1 MARPNVIVIMSDQM
15 KATASHLYG
24 NPFCETPNL
33 ARLSAEG
40 VRFEHACTPHPL
52 CVPARVSLWTGQYPH
67 SHGARRNETFMPADA
82 LHAFDVWKAEG
93 FHLGLIGKNHCF
105 AEVED
110 LALFDTWCELGHGGL
125 PAGAR
130 ARGMEWVRPV
140 AAIEAAHAT
149 RRRMPAVS
157 PRFSY
162 AASDWPE
169 ENYGTAAIAA
179 QTARFLEEH
188 RRDPFALWVSFP
200 DPHEPYEA
208 PRRYWEMMAD
218 RVEMPPRRADEFA
231 HAPERNRV
239 IHAMMGIEEDPVEHV
254 KGMMAAYYGNVR
266 FLDDGV
272 GRILDALD
280 GLGLRENTIVV
291 FCADHGDF
299 SGEHGM
305 QCKGGVFY
313 DALTRIPLIV
323 SWPGQ
328 VTQGAV
334 DTSMANLVDV
344 VPTLLSLQ
352 GLALPAAMPRNA
364 LHFDGRPLPTV
375 TGEEPREATFSEY
388 GAGGP
393 AFTMDHLRALPQPW
407 GRRALMRSL
416 RWREA
421 EGRRKMVRT
430 REWKYVHDA
439 AECTSSRCDLDEL
452 YDLRAD
458 PWEQHNRIDDPAC
471 RDVLAALRLQLADWS
486 ITTEDARPVPLP
498 ESEYYAL
505 DGGA

>member
-1 MARPNVIVIMSDQM
+1 MARPNVLVIMSDQM

-24 NPFCETPNL
+24 NPFCETPCL
-33 ARLSAEG
+33 ARLAEEG

-52 CVPARVSLWTGQYPH
+52 CVPARVSLWTGQWPH
-67 SHGARRNETFMPADA
+67 SHGARRNETLMPGDA
-82 LHAFDVWKAEG
+82 VHAMSVWKAEG
-93 FHLGLIGKNHCF
+93 YHLGLIGKNHCF
-105 AEVED
+105 AEAKD
-110 LALFDTWCELGHGGL
+110 LALFDTWCELSHGGR
-125 PAGAR
+125 PAGSQT
-130 ARGMEWVRPV
+130 RGMDWVRPV
-140 AAIEAAHAT
+140 AAIDAAHAT
-149 RRRMPAVS
+149 RHHMPAIS
-157 PRFSY
+157 PRFTY

-169 ENYGTAAIAA
+169 EDYGSAVIAA
-179 QTARFLEEH
+179 QTVRFLEEH
-188 RRDPFALWVSFP
+188 RHDPFALWVSFP
-200 DPHEPYEA
+200 DPHDPFEA

-218 RVEMPPRRADEFA
+218 RVELPPWRADEFA

-239 IHAMMGIEEDPVEHV
+239 IHAILGVEEDPREHV
-254 KGMMAAYYGNVR
+254 MGLLAAYYGAVR

-280 GLGLRENTIVV
+280 RLHLRERTIVV
-291 FCADHGDF
+291 FCSDHGDF

-305 QCKGGVFY
+305 QSKGGVFY

-352 GLALPAAMPRNA
+352 GLAIPRSM
-364 LHFDGRPLPTV
+364 HGRPLPTV
-375 TGEEPREATFSEY
+375 TGEAPREATFAEY

-393 AFTMDHLRALPQPW
+393 PFTMDDLRALPQPW
-407 GRRALMRSL
+407 GHRTLMQSL

-430 REWKYVHDA
+430 REWKYVHDPA
-439 AECTSSRCDLDEL
+439 GSAGDIDEL
-452 YDLRAD
+452 YDLRSD
-458 PWEQHNRIDDPAC
+458 PWEQHNRIGDPAC
-471 RDVLAALRLQLADWS
+471 RNVLADLRLRLADWS
-486 ITTEDARPVPLP
+486 IATEDARPVPLP
-498 ESEYYAL
+498 ERGYYAL
-505 DGGA
+505 GEAMR

>member
-15 KATASHLYG
+15 KATSSHLYG
-24 NPFCETPNL
+24 NPFCETPSL

-67 SHGARRNETFMPADA
+67 SHGARRNETFMPGDA
-82 LHAFDVWKAEG
+82 VHAFKLWKAEG

-105 AEVED
+105 AEAKD
-110 LALFDTWCELGHGGL
+110 LALFDTWCEMGHGGR
-125 PAGAR
+125 PAEAR
-130 ARGMEWVRPV
+130 TRGMDWVRPV
-140 AAIEAAHAT
+140 AAIDAAHAT
-149 RRRMPAVS
+149 RRQMPTVS
-157 PRFSY
+157 PRFAY

-169 ENYGTAAIAA
+169 EDYGTAVIAA
-179 QTARFLEEH
+179 QAARFLEE
-188 RRDPFALWVSFP
+188 RRREPFVLWVSFP
-200 DPHEPYEA
+200 DPHEPYET

-218 RVEMPPRRADEFA
+218 RVEAPPWRADEFT

-239 IHAMMGIEEDPVEHV
+239 IHAMMGIEEDPVEDV
-254 KGMMAAYYGNVR
+254 EGMLSAYYGNVR
-266 FLDDGV
+266 FVDDGV

-344 VPTLLSLQ
+344 APTLLHLQ
-352 GLALPAAMPRNA
+352 GLTIPASM
-364 LHFDGRPLPTV
+364 HGQPLPTV
-375 TGEEPREATFSEY
+375 TDATPRDAAFSEY

-393 AFTMDHLRALPQPW
+393 PFTMDHLRALPQPW

-430 REWKYVHDA
+430 RAWKYVHDP
-439 AECTSSRCDLDEL
+439 AECTSSRGDMDEL

-458 PWEQHNRIDDPAC
+458 PWEQHNRIDDPGC
-471 RDVLAALRLQLADWS
+471 RDVLADMRLRLADWS
-486 ITTEDARPVPLP
+486 ILTEDARPVPLP
-498 ESEYYAL
+498 GSWYYTLEA
-505 DGGA
+505 DA